1 MSALAAQ
8 GLRPT
13 DDAHTCLPEL
23 SFLGRVLVSV
33 NYSSKEP
40 SCPDDGSMTTRRIVL
55 AVTCLAV
62 AGLGVAFLL
71 MRWDEASRLATVAS
85 ALVAVAGLGVAIWA
99 AVPGPGQRGLRV
111 SDTGE
116 ARAAAGGTAVSGVT
130 AGATGGTGDVGPV
143 EVERTGPA
151 DATGGGDATSGIRL
165 T

>member
-1 MSALAAQ
+1 
-8 GLRPT
+8 
-13 DDAHTCLPEL
+13 
-23 SFLGRVLVSV
+23 
-33 NYSSKEP
+33 
-40 SCPDDGSMTTRRIVL
+40 MTTRRIVL

-71 MRWDEASRLATVAS
+71 MRWDEASRLAAVAS

-99 AVPGPGQRGLRV
+99 VVPGPGTRGLRV

-116 ARAAAGGTAVSGVT
+116 ARAGAGGTAVSGVT
-130 AGATGGTGDVGPV
+130 AVATGGTGGGVGPV